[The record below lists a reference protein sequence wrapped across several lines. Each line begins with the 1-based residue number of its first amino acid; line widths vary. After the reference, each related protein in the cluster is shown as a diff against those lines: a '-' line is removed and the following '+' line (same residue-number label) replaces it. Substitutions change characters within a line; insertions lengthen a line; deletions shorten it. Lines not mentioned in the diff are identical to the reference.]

1 MRKKRYKGVAVT
13 AIKRRE
19 KILDKHNVENYYSDI
34 EYIGRLCVSQSTKEW
49 IETNMYV
56 LRGRSNIYENN
67 VGAYLYDKK
76 IKFIHQAPFV
86 FSGKIYFAD
95 FYLPEHRLV
104 IEVDGSY
111 HYGDE
116 QFKYD
121 RERDYQFKSMR
132 IQTMRMSNQ
141 ETMSRKTIELRLSQ
155 YIKCYERK
163 IKKLP
168 ELSDLG

>member
-19 KILDKHNVENYYSDI
+19 RILDKHNIENYYSDI

-56 LRGRSNIYENN
+56 LRGRSNIYENH

-76 IKFIHQAPFV
+76 IKFIHQPPFV

-111 HYGDE
+111 HNGDE

-132 IQTMRMSNQ
+132 IRTMRISNQ

-168 ELSDLG
+168 KLSDLG